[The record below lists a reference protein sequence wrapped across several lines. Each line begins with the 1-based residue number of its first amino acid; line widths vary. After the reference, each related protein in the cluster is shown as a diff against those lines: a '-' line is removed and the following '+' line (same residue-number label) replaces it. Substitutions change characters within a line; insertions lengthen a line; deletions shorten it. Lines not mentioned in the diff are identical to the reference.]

1 MTWEDEFRR
10 RLNRFET
17 TLPPQEDTTSISI
30 KIRVSSG
37 CFHREH
43 SPHAYRIIDEYLHSH
58 PSKDLA
64 FEEHESGPEI
74 LVWLSLVIAGV
85 SLTANV
91 INLVTAI
98 IKARTEGIKHGDRPS
113 EPLELI
119 LRGFDEDGKMKEEK
133 ILRINSLHDV
143 SEDLIEKTLLNSAN
157 KMIPKKN
164 IGKKKATSNTS
175 TK

>member
-10 RLNRFET
+10 RMNKFET
-17 TLPPQEDTTSISI
+17 TMPIQENGTSISI

-43 SPHAYRIIDEYLHSH
+43 SPHAYRMIDEYLHSH
-58 PSKDLA
+58 PSNDLV
-64 FEEHESGPEI
+64 FEEHESGPEL
-74 LVWLSLVIAGV
+74 LVWLSLVTAGV
-85 SLTANV
+85 SLTANI

-98 IKARTEGIKHGDRPS
+98 IKARTEGNKYGDRPS

-133 ILRINSLHDV
+133 ILRINSWHDV
-143 SEDLIEKTLLNSAN
+143 SEDLIEKALLNSAN
-157 KMIPKKN
+157 KMIPKNK
-164 IGKKKATSNTS
+164 GKKKRASS
-175 TK
+175 PK